1 MKQRKIMSYLLDI
14 CYPNICD
21 CCGRYI
27 SAQADVCTQCLKE
40 LAGLRTDYAA
50 WLSDYRS
57 AYAEVPLPWKDMIT
71 VYAYEGCARK
81 GILAMKGGARNFG
94 KHLAEELAKR
104 AVSSLPLH
112 EIDFVT
118 WVPVS
123 DARRRIQGYGHSEYL
138 AKQLAHILHLPAK
151 GGYLREEHT
160 EERQHQQTA
169 AERADF
175 VQRFSAAKKP
185 CEGACILLCDD
196 ILTTGSTMR
205 RCTELLLQSGA
216 KRVYGAAGLCT
227 DKHRSKGDSGS
238 PLPYREK

>member
-1 MKQRKIMSYLLDI
+1 MKMHSMISYLLDV

-21 CCGRYI
+21 CCGGYI
-27 SAQADVCTQCLKE
+27 SAQAQVCEQCQKE
-40 LAGLRTDYAA
+40 LAGLQTDYAM
-50 WLSDYRS
+50 WLRDYQS
-57 AYAEVPLPWKDMIT
+57 VYGEVPLPWNDLIA

-81 GILAMKGGARNFG
+81 GILAMKSGARNFG
-94 KHLAEELAKR
+94 RHLAEELAKR
-104 AVSSLPLH
+104 AVTAFPLH

-138 AKQLAHILHLPAK
+138 AKQLAGILRLPAK

-175 VQRFSAAKKP
+175 VQRFSPGKKT

-205 RCTELLLQSGA
+205 RCAELLLQSGA
-216 KRVYGAAGLCT
+216 AQVYCAAGLCT
-227 DKHRSKGDSGS
+227 DKHRRKGDG
-238 PLPYREK
+238 